1 MPAIQSPTLTP
12 PPVDIT
18 TPAFKAEP
26 GPVCAHLRAEQPVAR
41 IRVAFTPA
49 GEAYLVNRYDDA
61 LSVLRDPRFVKDVRH
76 ARPLDDL
83 KLPWTPAAL
92 KPLSRTLLDADGE
105 EHRRLRNLV
114 RDAFAPNYVA
124 QLEPRVQQI
133 TDNLLTR
140 MAAGPRADLVA
151 DFALLLPLTVIGEI
165 LGVPERDRLRFRRW
179 VNSLMS
185 VTDSSRPTLR
195 MLLKLPSI
203 LAMIGSMRR
212 LIADHRAHPR
222 DDLVSRLVGMQDNG
236 DRLTDDELL
245 AMVMVLLI
253 AGYETTV
260 NLIAT
265 GTLLLLRQPD
275 QLASLRDDPGLIGPA
290 VEELLRLATPID
302 VATERYA
309 SEDVELGGV
318 TIPRGALV
326 LVNIRSA
333 NSDERR
339 YPHTPESLDLARA
352 DNHHLSFG
360 QGLHYCLGAPL
371 ARMEGRVAIASLIQR
386 FPGLSLAAPV
396 ESLRWRPGMSLRSL
410 EKLPVNL

>member
-1 MPAIQSPTLTP
+1 MPAIQSPTP
-12 PPVDIT
+12 PKSLSLDLS
-18 TPAFKAEP
+18 TPAFKADP

-41 IRVAFTPA
+41 ISVAIGSA

-61 LSVLRDPRFVKDVRH
+61 LAVLRDERFVKDVRH

-92 KPLSRTLLDADGE
+92 KPLSHTLLDADGE

-114 RDAFAPNYVA
+114 RDAFAP
-124 QLEPRVQQI
+124 QLRRPAR
-133 TDNLLTR
+133 
-140 MAAGPRADLVA
+140 AARAADHRRPAYPHGGTRADLVA
-151 DFALLLPLTVIGEI
+151 DFALPLPLTVIGEI

-179 VNSLMS
+179 VNSLLG
-185 VTDSSRPTLR
+185 VTASSRPTLR

-203 LAMIGSMRR
+203 LAMIRSMRR
-212 LIADHRAHPR
+212 LIADHRARPQ
-222 DDLVSRLVGMQDNG
+222 DDLVGRLVGMQDNG

-245 AMVMVLLI
+245 AMVLVLLI

-275 QLASLRDDPGLIGPA
+275 QLARLRDDPGLIGPA

-309 SEDVELGGV
+309 REDVEIAGV

-333 NSDERR
+333 NGDERR
-339 YPHTPESLDLARA
+339 FAQTSESLDLARA

-360 QGLHYCLGAPL
+360 QGVHYCLGAPL
-371 ARMEGRVAIASLIQR
+371 ARMEGRVAMARLIQR
-386 FPGLSLAAPV
+386 FPELSLAAPA
-396 ESLRWRPGMSLRSL
+396 ESLRWRPGLSLRGL